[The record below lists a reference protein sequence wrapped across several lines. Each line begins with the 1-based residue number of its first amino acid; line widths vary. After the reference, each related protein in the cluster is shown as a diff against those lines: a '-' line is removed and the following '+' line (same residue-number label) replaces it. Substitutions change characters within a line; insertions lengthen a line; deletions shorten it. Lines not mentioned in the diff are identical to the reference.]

1 MDNTVGSLT
10 QLQKS
15 LIIGSILGDG
25 YVRIMPGRKDA
36 FLEINH
42 SIKAKEYVD
51 WKYSVLKNICISGP
65 KERDTNEGR
74 VAYRFFTKQHPEITD
89 LLKMFYKNG
98 KKIVPQELKLDP
110 VILAVWHMD
119 DGSKS
124 RLNVYLNSQQFSVAD
139 QNRLLRKLREIGLKA
154 RLNRDKKYY
163 RIRILSESVPEF
175 NRIIGP
181 HIIPSMRYKMSYDPV
196 ET

>member
-1 MDNTVGSLT
+1 MGSLT

-25 YVRIMPGRKDA
+25 YVRIVPGRKDA

-74 VAYRFFTKQHPEITD
+74 VAYRFFTKQNSEITN
-89 LLKMFYKNG
+89 LLDMFYVKG
-98 KKIVPQELKLDP
+98 KKIVPQGLELDP
-110 VILAVWHMD
+110 IILAIWFMD

-124 RLNVYLNSQQFSVAD
+124 GSNVYLNSQQFSLAD
-139 QNRLLRKLREIGLKA
+139 QNRLLRKLREVGLKA

-175 NRIIGP
+175 NQIINP
-181 HIIPSMRYKMSYDPV
+181 YIISSMRYKMSYDPV

>member
-15 LIIGSILGDG
+15 LLIGSILGDG

-65 KERDTNEGR
+65 KERDTNGGR
-74 VAYRFFTKQHPEITD
+74 VAYRFFIKQNPEITNF
-89 LLKMFYKNG
+89 LKMFYKNG

-124 RLNVYLNSQQFSVAD
+124 RLNVYLNSQQFSLAD
-139 QNRLLRKLREIGLKA
+139 QKRLLRKLKEIGLKA

-175 NRIIGP
+175 NRIINS
-181 HIIPSMRYKMSYDPV
+181 HIIPSMRYKLSYDPV